1 MKLDSKLF
9 DKIRVTPR
17 GSKPEPKV
25 AAPCEWPGCDKP
37 GKHKAPKGRA
47 APGHFHNYCLAH
59 VQEYNKTYNYF
70 SGMGDADVSSFEK
83 ASQMGERPTWK
94 LGMHSHAH
102 AGSTRGHAKRLR
114 DPLEI
119 FGADVKPAQKKL
131 GRNLRRNEQD
141 ALTTLGLDDMATP
154 EQAKQQ
160 YKLLVKRLHPDAN
173 NGSRANEETLKS
185 VIKAYDT
192 LRASGF
198 C

>member
-94 LGMHSHAH
+94 LGMNSHAN

-131 GRNLRRNEQD
+131 GRNLRRNEQE
-141 ALTTLGLDDMATP
+141 ALTTLGLDDTATP